1 VVVATVVVA
10 ETMAMEVAETDINLY
25 LYKI

>member
-10 ETMAMEVAETDINLY
+10 ETMTMEVAETDINLY

>member
-1 VVVATVVVA
+1 VVATVVVA